1 VSDETVRWLVDRELV
16 RDVLVRCAL
25 AQDANDWEAV
35 AGCFERD
42 AVYRYPGGV
51 IEGVEAIVERSR
63 AALAALDASQHLIGS
78 IDVVVDGEAAHATSY
93 FHAQHVRTDAPDG
106 PLYVIAGTYR
116 DRLARRGEIWR
127 ICERVQTYA
136 WRDGNR
142 DVIIR
147 G

>member
-1 VSDETVRWLVDRELV
+1 VSAEALRWLVDRELV

-25 AQDANDWEAV
+25 AQDANDWDAV
-35 AGCFERD
+35 AECFERD
-42 AVYRYPGGV
+42 AVYRHPGGV

-78 IDVVVDGEAAHATSY
+78 VDVVVDGDEAQATSY
-93 FHAQHVRTDAPDG
+93 FHAQHVRADAPDG

-116 DRLARRGEIWR
+116 DRMTRRRDTWR

-142 DVIIR
+142 NVIIR
-147 G
+147 